1 MKIKKREN
9 KIRKILNIFGIVCLI
24 FLIIT
29 SVYIFSRAIK
39 SYFPVKH
46 VVLTGNKHLTDDE
59 LKTLAGIDNNESL
72 ITISHREVGQRLIKS
87 PWIKSVRMRKEFPET
102 LSILVEETVPFA
114 LLDMN
119 GHLFLIDEYGRLL
132 EELKGDPI
140 PFLPI
145 IIGDPFK
152 EREGF
157 LEALHLAKVMNDM
170 DFSSQKENVEI
181 IISEPKELTTSINGT
196 VVKVGAGEYVEKMK
210 RLIELEDEIK
220 RRDIPIDYIDM
231 RFANRVVVKPI
242 KEVVR

>member
-9 KIRKILNIFGIVCLI
+9 KIRKILNIFGVVFLI
-24 FLIIT
+24 FMFIT
-29 SVYIFSRAIK
+29 TVYIFTRAIK
-39 SYFPVKH
+39 SYFPAKQ
-46 VVLTGNKHLTDDE
+46 VVFTGNKHLTDDE
-59 LKTLAGIDNNESL
+59 LKTLTGIDGNESL
-72 ITISHREVGQRLIKS
+72 ITISHREVSQRLIKS
-87 PWIKSVRMRKEFPET
+87 PWIKSVRIRKEFPET

-119 GHLFLIDEYGRLL
+119 GHLFLIDENGRFL
-132 EELKGDPI
+132 EELKSDQI

-157 LEALHLAKVMNDM
+157 SDALHLAKAMNDM
-170 DFSSQKENVEI
+170 NFSSLRENIEI
-181 IISEPKELTTSINGT
+181 IISEPKELTATIDGT
-196 VVKVGAGEYVEKMK
+196 VVKVGAGDFVEKMK

-220 RRDIPIDYIDM
+220 RRDIPVDYIDV